1 MVLAIT
7 SDAAVAIKQI
17 IAQAGYDETA
27 GLRVGLN
34 RVTDEKVSLQLLAA
48 QRPAK
53 GDHVVDYEG
62 VKLFIDPQ
70 AYTTLDDRIL
80 DAKVSENGAMRFSM
94 DRQEGAQA
102 DVDMWARGSNYAKAA
117 GADPI
122 QRGKNM
128 RAKLLD
134 RQQRMG
140 IDSARALIKWFEGPG
155 GEYGDPILTDR
166 MDMVASLW
174 STSKDRG
181 RNFTRTKGPG
191 SSFF

>member
-1 MVLAIT
+1 VVLAIT
-7 SDAAVAIKQI
+7 SDAAEAIRQI
-17 IAQAGYDETA
+17 IAEAGYDETA

-34 RVTDEKVSLQLLAA
+34 RINDEKVSLQLLAA
-48 QRPAK
+48 QAPAK

-62 VKLFIDPQ
+62 VKLFIEPQ

-80 DAKVSENGAMRFSM
+80 DARVSDTGAMRFSM
-94 DRQEGAQA
+94 NRQEGVQ
-102 DVDMWARGSNYAKAA
+102 DSDMWARGSNYVKAA
-117 GADPI
+117 AVDPI

-128 RAKLLD
+128 RAKLQE

-155 GEYGDPILTDR
+155 GDYSDPILTER
-166 MDMVASLW
+166 MDMVTSLW
-174 STSKDRG
+174 STSKNRG
-181 RNFTRTKGPG
+181 RNFTKSTRPD